1 MHYPQ
6 TVIVRHFKER
16 TGKCT
21 VWPLRQ
27 RADVLLVPYPVRVR
41 PDLTG
46 YIRLAAEGPAL
57 SVADVASGLLL
68 LDGSW
73 RYADAMTREFLDVPA
88 RSLSGWKT
96 AYPRVSRWYDD
107 PDNGLSSVEALYVAY
122 HLLGRPTAGLFEAY
136 RWGDEFL
143 RLNAVLIPPGA
154 GEKS

>member
-1 MHYPQ
+1 
-6 TVIVRHFKER
+6 
-16 TGKCT
+16 
-21 VWPLRQ
+21 
-27 RADVLLVPYPVRVR
+27 
-41 PDLTG
+41 
-46 YIRLAAEGPAL
+46 
-57 SVADVASGLLL
+57 VADTASGLLL

-122 HLLGRPTAGLFEAY
+122 HLLGRPTAGLFDAY

-143 RLNAVLIPPGA
+143 RLNTVLIPPCA